1 MFPPVTGSRTG
12 KQYMM
17 VTKIANNTVT
27 MLANHPKGP
36 RRTFLFLANT
46 CSDRLCHRSRATGI
60 AKLHCWRSIPLPTN
74 ASNAVDEPS
83 WIQPIIKIINALP
96 ARAQTGTWSLLSMWP
111 KSLDPTSALS
121 RANAQVKREATS
133 WHAFNANRATMRRH
147 VTKTVAASRDLVA

>member
-1 MFPPVTGSRTG
+1 MT
-12 KQYMM
+12 

-27 MLANHPKGP
+27 TLASHPNGP
-36 RRTFLFLANT
+36 RRTLRFFANT
-46 CSDRLCHRSRATGI
+46 CSDRLCHKSRATGI
-60 AKLHCWRSIPLPTN
+60 AKPHCWSSIPLPTN
-74 ASNAVDEPS
+74 ASNAVEEPS
-83 WIQPIIKIINALP
+83 WIQPMMNITKALP

-133 WHAFNANRATMRRH
+133 WHAFSANRATVRRH